1 MPTQTAIVI
10 AGIVLVFGVFA
21 VALAW
26 VDYYARDYKSPGAA
40 E

>member
-1 MPTQTAIVI
+1 MPTQIAIVI
-10 AGIVLVFGVFA
+10 AGIILVFAVFA

-26 VDYYARDYKSPGAA
+26 VDYYTHGHKNPGAA

>member
-21 VALAW
+21 IALAW
-26 VDYYARDYKSPGAA
+26 VDYYTRGHKNPGAA